1 VKRQRVLGASLAVAV
16 ASCAASAAG
25 CGGAVYVIQASS
37 ASARLEEA
45 KEIGAE
51 KHAPYEYYLAREHMT
66 KASEEASQGDYSDAI
81 DLAEIAE
88 EAAEKAIKLTRE
100 AHRGAGR

>member
-1 VKRQRVLGASLAVAV
+1 MKRQRVLGAWLVVVVALC
-16 ASCAASAAG
+16 SASAVG
-25 CGGAVYVIQASS
+25 CGGAVYAIQASS
-37 ASARLEEA
+37 ASSRLEEA

-66 KASEEASQGDYSDAI
+66 KAAEEASQGDYSDAI

-88 EAAEKAIKLTRE
+88 EAADKAIKLTRE